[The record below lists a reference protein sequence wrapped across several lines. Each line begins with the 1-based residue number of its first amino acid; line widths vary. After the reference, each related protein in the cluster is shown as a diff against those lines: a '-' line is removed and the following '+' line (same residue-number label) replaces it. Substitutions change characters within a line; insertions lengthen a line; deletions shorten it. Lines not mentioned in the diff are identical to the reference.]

1 MARPLSL
8 SLFVKSLACLSGF
21 QGINAAVCA
30 LRATSPFCDTASRDQ
45 RFFLLRLDADL
56 IAELARIGDVFL
68 RARGEFLGAHAR
80 RRRAPWGSERRRAI
94 SFATRLR
101 IASGVAAGANTPNQ
115 SSLS

>member
-45 RFFLLRLDADL
+45 RLFLLRLDADL
-56 IAELARIGDVFL
+56 IAEVARMSEVFL
-68 RARGEFLGAHAR
+68 PERGEFLGPHEPRLGAEGGEAFAHFGERGDAR
-80 RRRAPWGSERRRAI
+80 DLLRHTGAAPAARAVGRGP
-94 SFATRLR
+94 
-101 IASGVAAGANTPNQ
+101 
-115 SSLS
+115 